1 MESDDIKSVKWKDCQ
16 TPCCLA
22 FIEKCRMGIAVYE
35 EYDEKLEENSEDELE
50 EKLEE
55 KKAAE
60 KAKEAARAARRA
72 KALEAKKEKNRE
84 YARKQNGKKVVSKC
98 EEIGFH
104 LTDDQKASLLGG
116 ERMRDVL
123 SKEDMKTY
131 KSMCYKAKK

>member
-16 TPCCLA
+16 TPRCLA

-35 EYDEKLEENSEDELE
+35 EYEEKLEEKLE
-50 EKLEE
+50 KKLEE

-72 KALEAKKEKNRE
+72 KALEAKKEKSRE
-84 YARKQNGKKVVSKC
+84 YARKQNGRKVVSKC

-116 ERMRDVL
+116 ERMRDLL